1 MPLLRAPLFAA
12 LLLGLA
18 PGALAQDRK
27 ANAAN
32 NIATEMSGPGLTG
45 KERLGPKWSDEQRID
60 NCHVPFDKRGRKPRP
75 DNCPSTPSS

>member
-1 MPLLRAPLFAA
+1 MSLLRSSLAAA

-18 PGALAQDRK
+18 PDALAQDRK

-32 NIATEMSGPGLTG
+32 NIAAEMPGSGLTG